1 MSTCLLSVLP
11 DPWQATARTV
21 GIACERC
28 FLTAHHR
35 PAADSGRAT
44 TGVEHAAPKSAS
56 ARRRGAGLGVLVL
69 VLAVAAVAS
78 LAVGARALSP
88 AQVWHGLFASPE
100 SDQRL
105 NEIRLIV
112 QTVRLPR
119 TVLAIVAG
127 VALGVGGALIQ
138 GYTRNPIADTGLLGV
153 NAGASFAVV
162 FVISVFGFADP
173 SQYVW
178 FAFVGAAVAGVV
190 VFGLAS
196 LGRGAGNPLTLALAG
211 QGVTV
216 FLAAMTTAVAL
227 SDQASLNALR
237 FWNAGSVAGVGWD
250 VIWPV
255 ASFVALALVLALPT
269 LPSLNLLNL
278 GDDVARGLG
287 VNIARSRVIG
297 IAAVTL
303 LAGAA
308 TAACGPI
315 AFLGLMVA
323 HVARYLTGPDYRWLV
338 PYAGLLGAV
347 VLLACDIVG
356 RVVVRPEE
364 LDAGVLVAL
373 LGAPFFAALVWRGKL
388 KSA

>member
-1 MSTCLLSVLP
+1 MST
-11 DPWQATARTV
+11 TAVERPITRGVTV
-21 GIACERC
+21 TRRRRVTG
-28 FLTAHHR
+28 LTAL
-35 PAADSGRAT
+35 AVA
-44 TGVEHAAPKSAS
+44 
-56 ARRRGAGLGVLVL
+56 
-69 VLAVAAVAS
+69 VLAVAALS
-78 LAVGARALSP
+78 LAVGARALTP
-88 AQVWHGLFASPE
+88 AEVWHGLFAAPE

-105 NEIRLIV
+105 SEIRLIV
-112 QTVRLPR
+112 QTVRVPR
-119 TVLAIVAG
+119 TVLGIVAG
-127 VALGVGGALIQ
+127 LALGVGGALIQ
-138 GYTRNPIADTGLLGV
+138 GYTRNPIADTGLVGV

-162 FVISVFGFADP
+162 SVIAVFGLTDP
-173 SQYVW
+173 LQYVW
-178 FAFVGAAVAGVV
+178 FGFLGSAVAGVV

-196 LGRGAGNPLTLALAG
+196 IGRGAGNPLTLALAG

-227 SDQASLNALR
+227 SDVKSLNVLR
-237 FWNAGSVAGVGWD
+237 FWNAGSVAGVGYD

-255 ASFVALALVLALPT
+255 TAFVAVGLVLAAVM

-287 VNIARSRVIG
+287 VNIALSRTVG
-297 IAAVTL
+297 ITAITL

-347 VLLACDIVG
+347 VLLVCDIVG
-356 RVVVRPEE
+356 RLVVWPGE
-364 LDAGVLVAL
+364 LDAGVVVSL
-373 LGAPFFAALVWRGKL
+373 LGAPFFAVLVWRGKFR
-388 KSA
+388 SA

>member
-1 MSTCLLSVLP
+1 MTRG
-11 DPWQATARTV
+11 ATEV
-21 GIACERC
+21 
-28 FLTAHHR
+28 
-35 PAADSGRAT
+35 
-44 TGVEHAAPKSAS
+44 
-56 ARRRGAGLGVLVL
+56 RRGRLVGLGTLVAL
-69 VLAVAAVAS
+69 LALAATLS

-88 AQVWHGLFASPE
+88 GEVWHGLFASPDP
-100 SDQRL
+100 DQRL
-105 NEIRLIV
+105 TEIRLIV
-112 QTVRLPR
+112 QTVRVPR

-127 VALGVGGALIQ
+127 IALGVGGALIQ

-153 NAGASFAVV
+153 NSGASFAVV
-162 FVISVFGFADP
+162 TVIAVFGFTDP
-173 SQYVW
+173 FQYVW
-178 FAFVGAAVAGVV
+178 FAFVGAALAGVV

-196 LGRGAGNPLTLALAG
+196 IGRGAGNPLTLALAG
-211 QGVTV
+211 QGITV
-216 FLAAMTTAVAL
+216 FLMAMTTAVAL
-227 SDQASLNALR
+227 TDQKSLNALR
-237 FWNAGSVAGVGWD
+237 FWNAGSVAGVGFD

-255 ASFVALALVLALPT
+255 TGFIGVGLLLALSA

-287 VNIARSRVIG
+287 VNIVLSRAIG
-297 IAAVTL
+297 IVAITL

-347 VLLACDIVG
+347 ILLVCDIVG
-356 RVVVRPEE
+356 RLVVRPGE
-364 LDAGVLVAL
+364 LEPGVVVAL
-373 LGAPFFAALVWRGKL
+373 VGAPFFAVLVWRGKF

>member
-1 MSTCLLSVLP
+1 MGT
-11 DPWQATARTV
+11 TAV
-21 GIACERC
+21 E
-28 FLTAHHR
+28 R
-35 PAADSGRAT
+35 PAATAT
-44 TGVEHAAPKSAS
+44 TQ
-56 ARRRGAGLGVLVL
+56 ARRRRVAGVGTLVAVLVAAG
-69 VLAVAAVAS
+69 AVS

-88 AQVWHGLFASPE
+88 AEVWHGLFAAPDP
-100 SDQRL
+100 DQRL
-105 NEIRLIV
+105 TEIRLIV
-112 QTVRLPR
+112 RTVRVPR

-153 NAGASFAVV
+153 NSGASFAVV
-162 FVISVFGFADP
+162 SVIAVFGLSDP
-173 SQYVW
+173 FQYIW
-178 FAFVGAAVAGVV
+178 FAFLGAGVAGAV

-196 LGRGAGNPLTLALAG
+196 IGRGAGNPLTLALAG

-227 SDQASLNALR
+227 SDQKSLNALR
-237 FWNAGSVAGVGWD
+237 FWNAGSVAGVGFD

-255 ASFVALALVLALPT
+255 TAFVAAGLVPALTT
-269 LPSLNLLNL
+269 LPAVNLLNL

-287 VNIARSRVIG
+287 VNIALIRTAG

-347 VLLACDIVG
+347 VLLVCDIVG
-356 RVVVRPEE
+356 RLVVRPGE

-373 LGAPFFAALVWRGKL
+373 LGAPFFAGLVWRGKF
-388 KSA
+388 KNA

>member
-1 MSTCLLSVLP
+1 MP
-11 DPWQATARTV
+11 RGATEV
-21 GIACERC
+21 
-28 FLTAHHR
+28 
-35 PAADSGRAT
+35 
-44 TGVEHAAPKSAS
+44 
-56 ARRRGAGLGVLVL
+56 RRGRVVGLGTLAA
-69 VLAVAAVAS
+69 VLALVAALS

-88 AQVWHGLFASPE
+88 AEVWHGLFAAPDP
-100 SDQRL
+100 DQRL
-105 NEIRLIV
+105 TEIRLIV
-112 QTVRLPR
+112 QTVRVPR

-127 VALGVGGALIQ
+127 IALGVGGALIQ

-153 NAGASFAVV
+153 NSGASFAVV
-162 FVISVFGFADP
+162 SAIAVFGLTNPFH
-173 SQYVW
+173 YVW

-196 LGRGAGNPLTLALAG
+196 IGRGAGNPLTLALAG
-211 QGVTV
+211 QGITV
-216 FLAAMTTAVAL
+216 FLMAMTTAVAL
-227 SDQASLNALR
+227 TDQKSLNALR
-237 FWNAGSVAGVGWD
+237 FFSAGSVAGVGFD

-255 ASFVALALVLALPT
+255 TGFIAVGLVLALSM

-287 VNIARSRVIG
+287 VNIVLSRAVG
-297 IAAVTL
+297 IVAITL

-323 HVARYLTGPDYRWLV
+323 HVARYMTGPDYRWLV

-347 VLLACDIVG
+347 ILLACDIVG
-356 RVVVRPEE
+356 RLVVRPGE
-364 LDAGVLVAL
+364 LEPGVMVAL
-373 LGAPFFAALVWRGKL
+373 IGAPFFAVLVWRGKF

>member
-1 MSTCLLSVLP
+1 MSTTAVERPLP
-11 DPWQATARTV
+11 R
-21 GIACERC
+21 G
-28 FLTAHHR
+28 
-35 PAADSGRAT
+35 T
-44 TGVEHAAPKSAS
+44 TDI
-56 ARRRGAGLGVLVL
+56 RRRRVMGVGALVVIL
-69 VLAVAAVAS
+69 VIAGAVS

-88 AQVWHGLFASPE
+88 ADVWHGLFGPPDP
-100 SDQRL
+100 DQRL
-105 NEIRLIV
+105 TEIRLIV
-112 QTVRLPR
+112 RTVRIPR
-119 TVLAIVAG
+119 TVLAVVAG

-162 FVISVFGFADP
+162 TVIAVFGFTNP
-173 SQYVW
+173 FQYVW
-178 FAFVGAAVAGVV
+178 FAFVGAGAAGVV

-196 LGRGAGNPLTLALAG
+196 IGRGAGNPLTLALAG

-216 FLAAMTTAVAL
+216 FLGAMTTAVSL
-227 SDQASLNALR
+227 SDQKSLNALR
-237 FWNAGSVAGVGWD
+237 FWNSGSVAGVGFD

-255 ASFVALALVLALPT
+255 TAFIAVGLVLALVT
-269 LPSLNLLNL
+269 LPALNLLNL

-287 VNIARSRVIG
+287 VNIALSRTIG
-297 IAAVTL
+297 IVAITL

-323 HVARYLTGPDYRWLV
+323 HIARYLTGPDYRWLV

-347 VLLACDIVG
+347 VLLVSDILG
-356 RVVVRPEE
+356 RLVVRPGE
-364 LDAGVLVAL
+364 LDSGVVVAL
-373 LGAPFFAALVWRGKL
+373 IGAPFFAGLVWRGKF

>member
-1 MSTCLLSVLP
+1 MST
-11 DPWQATARTV
+11 TAW
-21 GIACERC
+21 E
-28 FLTAHHR
+28 R
-35 PAADSGRAT
+35 PAPTVMG
-44 TGVEHAAPKSAS
+44 
-56 ARRRGAGLGVLVL
+56 ARRRRMAGLSALAAILV
-69 VLAVAAVAS
+69 VAAAVS

-88 AQVWHGLFASPE
+88 AEVWHGLFAEPE

-105 NEIRLIV
+105 TEIRLIV
-112 QTVRLPR
+112 ETVRVPR

-127 VALGVGGALIQ
+127 IALGVGGALIQ

-162 FVISVFGFADP
+162 TAIAVFGLSDP
-173 SQYVW
+173 FQYVW
-178 FAFVGAAVAGVV
+178 FAFLGAAVAGVV
-190 VFGLAS
+190 VFGVAS
-196 LGRGAGNPLTLALAG
+196 IGRGTGNPLTLALAG
-211 QGVTV
+211 QGITV

-237 FWNAGSVAGVGWD
+237 FWNSGSVAGAGFD

-255 ASFVALALVLALPT
+255 TGFVALGLVLAAVT
-269 LPSLNLLNL
+269 LPAVNLLNL

-287 VNIARSRVIG
+287 VNIARSRIIG
-297 IAAVTL
+297 IVAITL

-323 HVARYLTGPDYRWLV
+323 HVARHLTGPDYRWLV

-347 VLLACDIVG
+347 VLLVCDIVG
-356 RVVVRPEE
+356 RLVVRPGE
-364 LDAGVLVAL
+364 LDAGVVVAL
-373 LGAPFFAALVWRGKL
+373 LGAPFFAALVWRGKF
-388 KSA
+388 KKA

>member
-1 MSTCLLSVLP
+1 MGT
-11 DPWQATARTV
+11 TAV
-21 GIACERC
+21 E
-28 FLTAHHR
+28 R
-35 PAADSGRAT
+35 PASKAT
-44 TGVEHAAPKSAS
+44 TE
-56 ARRRGAGLGVLVL
+56 ARRRRVAGLGTLVVIL
-69 VLAVAAVAS
+69 VIAGAVS

-88 AQVWHGLFASPE
+88 AEVWHGLFAAPD

-105 NEIRLIV
+105 TEIRLIV
-112 QTVRLPR
+112 QTVRVPR

-127 VALGVGGALIQ
+127 IALGVGGALIQ

-153 NAGASFAVV
+153 NSGASFAVV
-162 FVISVFGFADP
+162 SVIALFGFSNP
-173 SQYVW
+173 FQYVW
-178 FAFVGAAVAGVV
+178 FAFLGAGVAGVV

-196 LGRGAGNPLTLALAG
+196 IGRGASNPLTLALAG

-227 SDQASLNALR
+227 SDKESLNALR
-237 FWNAGSVAGVGWD
+237 FWNSGSVAGVGFD

-255 ASFVALALVLALPT
+255 TAFIAVGLVLALTT
-269 LPSLNLLNL
+269 LPAINLLNL

-287 VNIARSRVIG
+287 VNIALSRTIG
-297 IAAVTL
+297 IAAITL

-338 PYAGLLGAV
+338 PYAGLLGAI
-347 VLLACDIVG
+347 VLLVCDIVG
-356 RVVVRPEE
+356 RLVVRPGE

-373 LGAPFFAALVWRGKL
+373 LGAPFFAGLVWRGKF
-388 KSA
+388 KNA

>member
-1 MSTCLLSVLP
+1 MP
-11 DPWQATARTV
+11 RGATEV
-21 GIACERC
+21 
-28 FLTAHHR
+28 
-35 PAADSGRAT
+35 
-44 TGVEHAAPKSAS
+44 
-56 ARRRGAGLGVLVL
+56 RRGRVVGLGTLGAA
-69 VLAVAAVAS
+69 LALAAALS

-88 AQVWHGLFASPE
+88 AEVWYGLFAVPDA
-100 SDQRL
+100 DQRL
-105 NEIRLIV
+105 TEIRLIV
-112 QTVRLPR
+112 ETVRVPR

-127 VALGVGGALIQ
+127 IALGVGGALIQ

-153 NAGASFAVV
+153 NTGASFAVV
-162 FVISVFGFADP
+162 TAIAVFGFTDP
-173 SQYVW
+173 FQYVW
-178 FAFVGAAVAGVV
+178 FAFAGAALAGVV

-196 LGRGAGNPLTLALAG
+196 VGRGAGNPLTLALAG
-211 QGVTV
+211 QGITV
-216 FLAAMTTAVAL
+216 FLMAMTTAVAL
-227 SDQASLNALR
+227 TDQKSLNALR
-237 FWNAGSVAGVGWD
+237 FWNAGSVAGVGFD

-255 ASFVALALVLALPT
+255 SGFIGVGLVLALST

-287 VNIARSRVIG
+287 VNIVLSRAVG
-297 IAAVTL
+297 IVAITL

-347 VLLACDIVG
+347 VLLVCDIVG
-356 RVVVRPEE
+356 RLVVRPGE
-364 LDAGVLVAL
+364 LEPGVVVAL
-373 LGAPFFAALVWRGKL
+373 LGAPFFAVLVWRGKF

>member
-1 MSTCLLSVLP
+1 MGT
-11 DPWQATARTV
+11 
-21 GIACERC
+21 IAVE
-28 FLTAHHR
+28 R
-35 PAADSGRAT
+35 PASEVT
-44 TGVEHAAPKSAS
+44 TQ
-56 ARRRGAGLGVLVL
+56 ARRRRVVGLGALVL
-69 VLAVAAVAS
+69 ILVAAGAVS

-88 AQVWHGLFASPE
+88 GEVWHGLFAAPE

-105 NEIRLIV
+105 TEIRLIV
-112 QTVRLPR
+112 ETVRVPR

-153 NAGASFAVV
+153 NSGASFAVV
-162 FVISVFGFADP
+162 TVIAVFGLSDP
-173 SQYVW
+173 FQYIW
-178 FAFVGAAVAGVV
+178 FAFLGAAVAGVV

-196 LGRGAGNPLTLALAG
+196 IGRGAGNPLTLALAG

-216 FLAAMTTAVAL
+216 FLAAMTTAIAL
-227 SDQASLNALR
+227 SDQKSLNALR
-237 FWNAGSVAGVGWD
+237 FWNAGSVAGVGFG

-255 ASFVALALVLALPT
+255 TGFIAAGLVLALIT
-269 LPSLNLLNL
+269 LPALNLLNL

-287 VNIARSRVIG
+287 VNIALSRTIG
-297 IAAVTL
+297 ITAITL

-323 HVARYLTGPDYRWLV
+323 HLARYLTGPDYRWLV

-347 VLLACDIVG
+347 VLLVCDIVG
-356 RVVVRPEE
+356 RLVVRPSE
-364 LDAGVLVAL
+364 LDAGVVVAL
-373 LGAPFFAALVWRGKL
+373 LGAPFFAALVWRGKF
-388 KSA
+388 KNA